1 MHLPTITIST
11 TTSTLILEA
20 SSKIR
25 ALDMACERCHNEVA
39 KYLMAKEVQAH
50 GKIGKGE
57 RAFYYAFFIGMVN
70 TVSQLAFS
78 PDLVN
83 KKLQLWVDE
92 LAQPGVDKSNNGTP
106 HCSMRFGCRNSSC
119 SLITRPTLRLWIT
132 LKKGAAGVNE

>member
-57 RAFYYAFFIGMVN
+57 RAILLRFFHRYGQYSIA
-70 TVSQLAFS
+70 AFS

-83 KKLQLWVDE
+83 KKLQPWVDE
-92 LAQPGVDKSNNGTP
+92 LAQPGVDESNNGTP